1 MLLWLMMNRDMYVTS
16 INLGGANL
24 IPAEELFA
32 ESGIFGQHIFWVDPQ
47 AAEAAV
53 EKVPGIA
60 EATVTV
66 EWPAKVTMV
75 VVERAPKVMLM
86 EGLKQWW
93 VDAEGQKFLSRG
105 DLPGLLPLV
114 SEAGTELASV
124 PAEAIAGAI
133 QLKELR
139 QNIEKLY
146 YDPIHGLSY
155 QDGRGWRGYFG
166 AGTDMLQKL
175 TIYERLVEELMAKE
189 EYPVLISVENLK
201 APYYKK

>member
-1 MLLWLMMNRDMYVTS
+1 
-16 INLGGANL
+16 
-24 IPAEELFA
+24 
-32 ESGIFGQHIFWVDPQ
+32 
-47 AAEAAV
+47 
-53 EKVPGIA
+53 
-60 EATVTV
+60 TV
-66 EWPAKVTMV
+66 EWPARVTMV
-75 VVERAPKVMLM
+75 VVERVPKVMLI
-86 EGLKQWW
+86 EGPKQWW

-105 DLPGLLPLV
+105 DLPGLLPLF
-114 SEAGTELASV
+114 SDAGTELASI

-166 AGTDMLQKL
+166 TGTDMLQKL
-175 TIYERLVEELMAKE
+175 AVYERLVEELMTKE
-189 EYPVLISVENLK
+189 EIPAQISVENLK